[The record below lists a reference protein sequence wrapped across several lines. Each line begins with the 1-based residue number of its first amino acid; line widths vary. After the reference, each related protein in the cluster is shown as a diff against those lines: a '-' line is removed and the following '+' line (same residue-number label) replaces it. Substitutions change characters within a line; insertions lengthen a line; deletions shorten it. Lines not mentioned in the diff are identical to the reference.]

1 MRDEWPE
8 RRGAVR
14 GLLGRL
20 WAEGLVLP
28 FAALAI
34 ALGEVAAVRALYQLG
49 FVGERRM
56 PAAADLPAAH
66 AVLWLGGLGCAGLAA
81 WGAYRLIR
89 RGRWW
94 LAALLVP
101 LVCFPL
107 LVLGMFSLYGS
118 LVAGAVL

>member
-14 GLLGRL
+14 RALDRL
-20 WAEGLVLP
+20 RDEGLILP
-28 FAALAI
+28 LAAI
-34 ALGEVAAVRALYQLG
+34 AIAIGEVAAVRALYQLG
-49 FVGERRM
+49 FGGERRM
-56 PAAADLPAAH
+56 PASADLPVAH
-66 AVLWLGGLGCAGLAA
+66 AVLWVGGLGCAGLAA

-101 LVCFPL
+101 LLCFPL

>member
-1 MRDEWPE
+1 MDEWPA

-14 GLLGRL
+14 RALDRL
-20 WAEGLVLP
+20 WAEGLILP
-28 FAALAI
+28 LAALVI
-34 ALGEVAAVRALYQLG
+34 AAGELAAVRALYQLG
-49 FVGERRM
+49 FGGERRM
-56 PAAADLPAAH
+56 PAAADLPVAH
-66 AVLWLGGLGCAGLAA
+66 AVLWVGGLGCAGLAA

-101 LVCFPL
+101 LVCFPI